1 MTDEELQDAHDQVA
15 ADAADGLRNVS
26 VDGMNV
32 NLDSLKDRQDALD
45 RAKKRKAA
53 RCGVLPIGIT
63 KVISRGLQ

>member
-1 MTDEELQDAHDQVA
+1 MTDDEIQDARDQVG
-15 ADAADGLRNVS
+15 ADVTSGLDSVN

-32 NLDSLKDRQDALD
+32 SMTDPMKRLDVLD
-45 RAKKRKAA
+45 RIEARKAA